1 MFQKRK
7 PVIKGGEDSK
17 KKATT
22 VETEYPT
29 RESRI
34 D

>member
-1 MFQKRK
+1 MCQKRTSMN
-7 PVIKGGEDSK
+7 KGGEDFK
-17 KKATT
+17 KNATT